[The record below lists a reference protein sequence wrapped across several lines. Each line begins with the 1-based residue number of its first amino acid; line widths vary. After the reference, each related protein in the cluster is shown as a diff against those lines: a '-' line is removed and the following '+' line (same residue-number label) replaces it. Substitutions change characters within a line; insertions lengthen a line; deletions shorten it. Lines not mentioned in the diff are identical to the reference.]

1 MSPQPRRMRPYL
13 AAYELAMSQG
23 VPHEEYERRMG
34 RCVEEGYVFSAP
46 ELFVAWHDETHNGQ
60 PAYFV
65 VSAVGVN
72 SEPVLKRFLKYA
84 PHPKPWVLWSRNNE
98 HRVRAFAWDR
108 LAKKAGI

>member
-1 MSPQPRRMRPYL
+1 
-13 AAYELAMSQG
+13 
-23 VPHEEYERRMG
+23 
-34 RCVEEGYVFSAP
+34 VFSAP
-46 ELFVAWHDETHNGQ
+46 DLFVAWHDETHNGQ

-72 SEPVLKRFLKYA
+72 NEPVLKRFLRYA

-98 HRVRAFAWDR
+98 RRVRAFAWDR